1 MNRFVKCGD
10 CCTRVRFVRRG
21 AGKKIGDGLAGD
33 PMCRRSNLR
42 DDVPRPHRTLTTR
55 SQIQHHTR
63 RKPADEGKVFP
74 IRKSADHLRQLKG
87 KRIGV
92 QSREKSK
99 LAGCAFRK
107 IGWGVAPRQCD
118 DERIA
123 GSGGEFYV
131 GRENVP

>member
-1 MNRFVKCGD
+1 M
-10 CCTRVRFVRRG
+10 RVRFVRRG
-21 AGKKIGDGLAGD
+21 AGKKISDGLAGD
-33 PMCRRSNLR
+33 PVYRRSNLR
-42 DDVPRPHRTLTTR
+42 DDVPRSHRTLVAR

-63 RKPADEGKVFP
+63 RKPADESKVFP
-74 IRKSADHLRQLKG
+74 IRKGADHLWQMKR

-92 QSREKSK
+92 QSREQSK
-99 LAGCAFRK
+99 LAGCAFGK
-107 IGWGVAPRQCD
+107 IAWSVAPRQCD